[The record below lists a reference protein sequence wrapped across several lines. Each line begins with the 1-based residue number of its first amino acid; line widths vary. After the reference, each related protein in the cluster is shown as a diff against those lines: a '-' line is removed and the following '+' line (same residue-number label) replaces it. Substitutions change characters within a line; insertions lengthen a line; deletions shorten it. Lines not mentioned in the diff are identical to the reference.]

1 MKTGL
6 NEDGDDDDDDEI
18 DDHEEKETEK
28 VTMNYPN
35 FKLF

>member
-6 NEDGDDDDDDEI
+6 NEDGDDDDDDENE
-18 DDHEEKETEK
+18 DHKEKETEK
-28 VTMNYPN
+28 VTTNYPN